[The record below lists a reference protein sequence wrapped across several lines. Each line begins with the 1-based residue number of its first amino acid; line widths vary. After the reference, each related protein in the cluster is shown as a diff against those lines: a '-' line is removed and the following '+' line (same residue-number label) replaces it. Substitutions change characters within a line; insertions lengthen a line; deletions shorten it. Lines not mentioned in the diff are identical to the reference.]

1 MIPELLQRYKKLIV
15 ILAILAIVVIGAK
28 LGLDYLN
35 SFQKVTV
42 NYDTEIIKKLE
53 IYPAANTRNSV
64 EATGDAIQSIS
75 SGEEITLKKGL
86 YALKPTGPKI
96 DSDLIELSLGD
107 QPTVKDLDVD
117 FSDTYLAGELV
128 KELDSITAAIQS
140 SNSGIASLYR
150 INNGKLYHHGE
161 WFGTTLSYGGSDS
174 LSRDTLRVVAKKE
187 DGAWKVLTNPPQIM
201 LSTKQFPSI
210 PLSILSKV
218 NDIDLG
224 VPYVTNLGPSAEG
237 DDHTHAE

>member
-1 MIPELLQRYKKLIV
+1 MIPQLLQRYKKLIIILVFLVV
-15 ILAILAIVVIGAK
+15 IAIGAK

-35 SFQKVTV
+35 SFQKVTI

-53 IYPAANTRNSV
+53 IYPAANTRNNV
-64 EATGDAIQSIS
+64 EVTGGVIQTIT

-96 DSDLIELSLGD
+96 DSNLIEVSLGD
-107 QPTVKDLDVD
+107 QPTTKDLDID
-117 FSDTYLAGELV
+117 FSDTYLAGELA
-128 KELDSITAAIQS
+128 KELGSITAAIQA

-150 INNGKLYHHGE
+150 INGGKLYHHGE

-224 VPYVTNLGPSAEG
+224 VPYVTNLNPTVEG